1 VKNVLPWYRKAGRRA
16 LGTLRPFLAPLLH
29 RLQLRI
35 QTAVG
40 AAFAISPLHDLHRL
54 HHRLDGSEARFN
66 ALQLGV
72 DAVRL
77 DAMAAQS
84 GMREQFERVQ
94 SRLEGIEARFNTLQ
108 LSVDAT
114 RLERQA
120 TTDALLLRTNLL
132 LQRVAIPLGNDV
144 LVRTPEG
151 FLLTPAEDVALLA
164 ALHEGGGRLEAGT
177 VSVMQALLQEGDLV
191 VDVGANIGMTVLA
204 AALRVGPTGHV
215 TAFEPASRVSGL
227 LRRSLALNGLSER
240 VTLHAC
246 AAGEATGSARL
257 HLTAITGHSSLLD
270 LPNAAGTEDVEVRTV
285 DDLVGP
291 GRPIRLAKLDA
302 EGFELQVWRGM
313 RRVVEE
319 SPELAVL
326 VEFGP
331 THLRRAGISV
341 EAWLAEFLSPGF
353 TAYEIDEATGQLRLL
368 RPMTELNAV
377 YSLNLL
383 LLRQPPASFPQLSF
397 A

>member
-1 VKNVLPWYRKAGRRA
+1 
-16 LGTLRPFLAPLLH
+16 
-29 RLQLRI
+29 
-35 QTAVG
+35 
-40 AAFAISPLHDLHRL
+40 
-54 HHRLDGSEARFN
+54 
-66 ALQLGV
+66 
-72 DAVRL
+72 
-77 DAMAAQS
+77 
-84 GMREQFERVQ
+84 
-94 SRLEGIEARFNTLQ
+94 
-108 LSVDAT
+108 
-114 RLERQA
+114 
-120 TTDALLLRTNLL
+120 
-132 LQRVAIPLGNDV
+132 
-144 LVRTPEG
+144 
-151 FLLTPAEDVALLA
+151 
-164 ALHEGGGRLEAGT
+164 
-177 VSVMQALLQEGDLV
+177 MQALLQEGDLV

-215 TAFEPASRVSGL
+215 TAIEPASRVSGL

-257 HLTAITGHSSLLD
+257 HLTAITGHSSLLN
-270 LPNAAGTEDVEVRTV
+270 LPNAAGTEEVEVRTV
-285 DDLVGP
+285 DDLVRP
-291 GRPIRLAKLDA
+291 GRPVRLAKLDA

-331 THLRRAGISV
+331 THLRRAGISA

-353 TAYEIDEATGQLRLL
+353 TAYEIDEATGQLKLL

-377 YSLNLL
+377 FSLNLL